1 MNIEEIKELMDALAE
16 RDIEELE
23 LERGDE
29 KIRIRRRSSSDGP
42 NQPPSYIVV
51 SSSAPV
57 AEGTAAPAVAP
68 ASNSPAPA
76 VQSSAGSSTPDPAG
90 SKEEDEGHTVVT
102 APIVG
107 TFFEAPSPE
116 SQPFVQVGDRVEPG
130 QVLCIIEAMKLMN
143 EIEAETGGVVVKRF
157 VSNGQPVEYGESL
170 FAIKPGS

>member
-29 KIRIRRRSSSDGP
+29 KIRIRRRSSSVGP
-42 NQPPSYIVV
+42 NQPPYIVV
-51 SSSAPV
+51 SAGAPV

-68 ASNSPAPA
+68 ASSSPAPA
-76 VQSSAGSSTPDPAG
+76 VQESAAAGTPEPAQ